1 MDDDKLSKFTVN
13 DLLKT
18 RDEIDTFLKK
28 IGSDKMSKTK
38 VEKADETDYVPDETV
53 DHGAHEEEGG
63 DESPASV
70 EKEGEFP
77 PEEDEMQDTSPDEEM
92 TAPSQDDAMSRVT
105 EALND
110 MKTMM
115 AAILEAVAPTAA
127 PAPEVVPD
135 MAPAMEEKSGGGQ
148 GFSIT
153 IGKEIKKQLAEMGLT
168 KSVKTN
174 KPKVETNHPIQK
186 STEKFDLKKMNLP
199 WKEIHEMNS
208 KIQDKSGK
216 DHY

>member
-1 MDDDKLSKFTVN
+1 MDDDKLSKFTVD

-18 RDEIDTFLKK
+18 RDEIDTFLNK

-63 DESPASV
+63 DESKATV
-70 EKEGEFP
+70 EKEGDFP
-77 PEEDEMQDTSPDEEM
+77 PEDEMEDTSPPDEEM

-115 AAILEAVAPTAA
+115 AAILEAVKPTAA
-127 PAPEVVPD
+127 PDVAPD
-135 MAPAMEEKSGGGQ
+135 MAPGIEEKSGGQ

-174 KPKVETNHPIQK
+174 KPKVETEHPIKK
-186 STEKFDLKKMNLP
+186 STEKFDLKKMNIP
-199 WKEIHEMNS
+199 WSEVHAMNAKIKEQS
-208 KIQDKSGK
+208 QK